1 MSRNPILTDKAFGLE
16 GSSGPGGL
24 SPAQEWERAQGM
36 QGGPTAP
43 PAAGPGGFS
52 GGVPGGVSTSTSGGA
67 DAALG
72 YGGRTGIPTATDGK
86 VMTMGGV
93 AAASF
98 VLFAFLF
105 AAAIFGWQSVTVVE
119 DPLGRVDQNGNPIF
133 DATMQRPWLLFVALF
148 AALGLAILTAFKPK
162 LARITGIG
170 YAVCEGYV
178 IGAISAFY
186 GAQFPGI
193 VAQAIVAPLG
203 VVLKMLVLYG
213 LRILRATPKFVKGVI
228 AATFGI
234 AVVYGVMLIA
244 NLFGVGEGFW
254 TSGSP
259 LGIVISL
266 VVVTVAALNLILDFD
281 FIERGTQ
288 QGLPRYMDWYG
299 AFGLL
304 VTLVWL
310 YLEMLRLLARLRQ

>member
-1 MSRNPILTDKAFGLE
+1 MSRNPILTDKAFGLD
-16 GSSGPGGL
+16 GSNGNRVL
-24 SPAQEWERAQGM
+24 SPAEEWEQAQARQRGVT
-36 QGGPTAP
+36 GGAP
-43 PAAGPGGFS
+43 PYGAAAGAAGAAGA
-52 GGVPGGVSTSTSGGA
+52 A
-67 DAALG
+67 DATLG
-72 YGGRTGIPTATDGK
+72 RAARADVPAATDGK

-93 AAASF
+93 AAASL
-98 VLFAFLF
+98 VLFAFLV
-105 AAAIFGWQSVTVVE
+105 AAALFGWQSVTVTEARDAFGNAV
-119 DPLGRVDQNGNPIF
+119 VDANGNQVF
-133 DATMQRPWLLFVALF
+133 DATMQRPLLLIGALIAGLVLAFV
-148 AALGLAILTAFKPK
+148 TAFKPK

-170 YAVCEGYV
+170 YAICEGYL
-178 IGAISAFY
+178 IGAVSAFY
-186 GAQFPGI
+186 GARFPGI
-193 VAQAIVAPLG
+193 VAQAILATLG
-203 VVLKMLVLYG
+203 VFLMMLVLYG

-266 VVVTVAALNLILDFD
+266 VVVAVAALNLVLDFD
-281 FIERGTQ
+281 FIERGSQ
-288 QGLPRYMDWYG
+288 NGLPRYMDWYG

-304 VTLVWL
+304 VTLIWL